1 LVNFS
6 RVNKRLYEELLIGNN
21 VRGGVDNSLIMRTQ
35 EDILAGDELSYAIDS
50 LDLERLRKLLIKI
63 ALDFKPQCEISD
75 ILYKGC

>member
-1 LVNFS
+1 MVNFS

-50 LDLERLRKLLIKI
+50 LDLERLRKLLIQI
-63 ALDFKPQCEISD
+63 APDFKPQCEISD